1 MSRVDAA
8 FGAKAKELA
17 ARHDALLI
25 YDEIQC
31 GLGRTGEFFAFHH
44 WGNDFTPDV
53 LTAAKPIAAG
63 LPLGVVMCNE
73 KAAAV
78 FAAGMHGSTFG
89 GGALACRAAV
99 EFLSML
105 PDLLPHVRDVGGYFH
120 ERLNAFAAKYDF
132 VTRTRGKGLM
142 VGLELTVAG
151 NWVVP
156 QAQEKGLLMNCTAG
170 NILRFLPPYIVERGH
185 VDEALAAL
193 DAIFAAGPPADA

>member
-1 MSRVDAA
+1 M
-8 FGAKAKELA
+8 
-17 ARHDALLI
+17 I

-99 EFLSML
+99 EFSV
-105 PDLLPHVRDVGGYFH
+105 D
-120 ERLNAFAAKYDF
+120 AA
-132 VTRTRGKGLM
+132 RS
-142 VGLELTVAG
+142 VAAR
-151 NWVVP
+151 P
-156 QAQEKGLLMNCTAG
+156 ATS
-170 NILRFLPPYIVERGH
+170 
-185 VDEALAAL
+185 AA
-193 DAIFAAGPPADA
+193 ISTSG